1 MEQALEIS
9 NIKYA
14 NNMHLQC
21 VHTCT
26 VMAEL
31 SYLFISGYDLYRQLF
46 TIKPSIVCVND
57 NVRKRVF
64 AIFQGKVG
72 GVSGTYHPPEPAT
85 VSTE

>member
-14 NNMHLQC
+14 NHMHLQC
-21 VHTCT
+21 IHTCT
-26 VMAEL
+26 VMAKL
-31 SYLFISGYDLYRQLF
+31 IYLFISGYDLYRQLF
-46 TIKPSIVCVND
+46 TIKPSIVCVID

-72 GVSGTYHPPEPAT
+72 V
-85 VSTE
+85 

>member
-1 MEQALEIS
+1 MQW
-9 NIKYA
+9 
-14 NNMHLQC
+14 
-21 VHTCT
+21 CT
-26 VMAEL
+26 EL
-31 SYLFISGYDLYRQLF
+31 SYLYIIGHDLYRQLF

-72 GVSGTYHPPEPAT
+72 GVIDTYHPPERAA

>member
-14 NNMHLQC
+14 NHMHLQC

-26 VMAEL
+26 EL

-46 TIKPSIVCVND
+46 TIKPSIVCMND
-57 NVRKRVF
+57 NVRKMVF

-72 GVSGTYHPPEPAT
+72 GVSDTYHPPEPAT
-85 VSTE
+85 ESTE